1 MLLSAVQTCVS
12 HIIYQAV
19 VVNLFVF
26 YGSLSRSSAVFSPVH
41 CIYLG
46 STSDI
51 DLLQLKLFVAL
62 DLVERLDL
70 FLLNPAL
77 TLTAVGQSEWTQ
89 CWSRM
94 EVVLA

>member
-1 MLLSAVQTCVS
+1 M
-12 HIIYQAV
+12 
-19 VVNLFVF
+19 F

-62 DLVERLDL
+62 DLVEILDL

-77 TLTAVGQSEWTQ
+77 TLMAVGQGEWTQ
-89 CWSRM
+89 CWNLM